1 MNIQEIAA
9 EVAAILD
16 AQTDLTE
23 DQKDD
28 LFIRCCEALGIGNS
42 PEEDSAQN

>member
-16 AQTDLTE
+16 EQTDLTE
-23 DQKDD
+23 DEKDE
-28 LFIRCCEALGIGNS
+28 LFAACCAELGIVNS
-42 PEEDSAQN
+42 SKEAAQ